1 MKQEEASSPP
11 IKHDIKQ
18 EDSPTINGAAP
29 PVSDPLLPIPR
40 IAAPPPSDRRT
51 TASSAETSTR
61 TGIPGPTVGLPE
73 GVTVPLTVDTNL
85 LQGRLLETL
94 KQLPV
99 DLINDALVEYS
110 DALQNKGDS
119 IRNKGAYLFGVL
131 KRYANVQERAASGQ
145 SERVMGQA
153 LTPAVKVSISL
164 HVLVACGFQVVFSQ
178 HPCITGTIGQASD
191 RRFLHS
197 RRDE

>member
-1 MKQEEASSPP
+1 MAETPVSVEEPQQSPIPRKVKQEEAGSLP
-11 IKHDIKQ
+11 IEQEEGSTSGSKQ

-29 PVSDPLLPIPR
+29 PVSDTLPPIPR
-40 IAAPPPSDRRT
+40 IAASPSSDLRT
-51 TASSAETSTR
+51 TVSSAETPTR
-61 TGIPGPTVGLPE
+61 TGILGPTVGLPE
-73 GVTVPLTVDTNL
+73 GAIVPLTVDTKL

-99 DLINDALVEYS
+99 DLVNDALVEYS

-153 LTPAVKVSISL
+153 LTPTVQVSLILS
-164 HVLVACGFQVVFSQ
+164 VFIGSGF
-178 HPCITGTIGQASD
+178 
-191 RRFLHS
+191 
-197 RRDE
+197 